1 MRFYRQ
7 LQRGVYVMRLLPP
20 FAVIKTM
27 PQKVTWVSAAKLPEA
42 PRPYKSSQ
50 RFSMQFGNEFL
61 LFALG
66 VQREFLAPPPPAA
79 VVAAAVP
86 IKLFVSAA

>member
-7 LQRGVYVMRLLPP
+7 LERGVYVMRLLPP
-20 FAVIKTM
+20 FAVIKTL
-27 PQKVTWVSAAKLPEA
+27 PQKVTLGAKLGARGAE
-42 PRPYKSSQ
+42 SSQ

-66 VQREFLAPPPPAA
+66 VQRAAP
-79 VVAAAVP
+79 AVP
-86 IKLFVSAA
+86 IKLFVSVA